1 MMTYKNEYKRT
12 TEQPIL
18 SYVLLKVCHN
28 KRKNRSLFYCLSAWT
43 RSVFM
48 LITDL
53 ITEYLFDCQ
62 IRRFTEKTIK
72 SYRNNL
78 CYFANYLNTTHNVT
92 DIEKV
97 DTFHL
102 KSFLKELSDN
112 GRKESYINSLIKT
125 FRAFFKYALEEEY
138 IKTNPCLKV
147 RWAKETESL
156 IETFTDAEVKRML
169 SAFNDTDYMQV
180 RNKAIMYMLF
190 DTGIRNYELCCL
202 PLSAIK
208 ENIITIMGKGK
219 KERQVAKS
227 PHLEKMLIKYMRYR
241 NSYFVYK
248 NIPDNLF
255 LSRTGKPLTDEA
267 VQRIV
272 RIAATTANVRD
283 NIRSSPHTCRHYF
296 AQCQLRNG
304 IDVYSLS
311 RLMGHTNI
319 KITQRY
325 LSSLNDSDIVE
336 KSVKTSP
343 LMRIM

>member
-1 MMTYKNEYKRT
+1 M
-12 TEQPIL
+12 
-18 SYVLLKVCHN
+18 
-28 KRKNRSLFYCLSAWT
+28 FYCLSART

-53 ITEYLFDCQ
+53 INEYLFDCQ
-62 IRRFTEKTIK
+62 IRRFTERTIK

-78 CYFANYLNTTHNVT
+78 QYLANYLYQSHSIT

-97 DTFHL
+97 ETLHL
-102 KSFLKELSDN
+102 KAFLKKLSDN
-112 GRKESYINSLIKT
+112 GRKESYINGLIKS
-125 FRAFFKYALEEEY
+125 FRAFFKYAYEEEY

-169 SAFNDTDYMQV
+169 SAYNETDYMQV
-180 RNKAIMYMLF
+180 RNKAIMHMLF

-202 PLSAIK
+202 PVTAVK
-208 ENIITIMGKGK
+208 ENIIVIMGKGK

-241 NSYFVYK
+241 NSYFAYK
-248 NIPDNLF
+248 NVPDNLF
-255 LSRTGKPLTDEA
+255 LSRTGRPLTDEA

-272 RIAATTANVRD
+272 RIAATTANVRE

-311 RLMGHTNI
+311 RLMGHNNI
-319 KITQRY
+319 TITQRY